1 MEILNLSLPATNRF
15 ATEYIAQTEDI
26 QRFFHYRYNHAA
38 DFQSRLV
45 ELRHRS
51 YMREE
56 LTAYIKQFMAKFP
69 TSTEVEESLEK
80 LKRDDSV
87 VVIGGQQ
94 AGMMTGPLYSIHK
107 VISII
112 SLAKQKEKELNIPV
126 VPIFWIAGEDHDY
139 QEVNHVYVRKN
150 NRMEK
155 MVYPEKVYEKK
166 MVSNIEINHEICLKW
181 AESIVEAFG
190 ETKFTNELLEF
201 IHEAINRSNTYVDFF
216 GYIMMRL
223 FKDDGLLLVDSGDKN
238 FRKLEKEILKK
249 QINASVEI
257 TKSVLEAQENLS
269 DNGFSKMIEIGEHA
283 ANLFYYDEVHKER
296 ILLDYHEETK
306 TFTDK
311 DGHLS
316 FKVGELLTIAE
327 NEPEKLSNNV
337 VTRPLTQEW
346 LFPTLAFIAG
356 PGEIAYWA
364 ELKEVFNRF
373 SMKMPP
379 LVPRLNFTIV
389 ERAVDSDMRE
399 LGLDLTSTLIHGT
412 EEKKQMFLNSIRNSE
427 RDEIFNRMREKLE
440 AEYQLLEANTV
451 KEDKGLL
458 PLLEK
463 NKAILFN
470 HIQFMS
476 EKFDQTAQQKH
487 ETIISKFTR
496 IESSLKPNGSP
507 QERVWNGL
515 YYLNLYGME
524 FYSQLLEHSWSFD
537 GTHKVIKI

>member
-38 DFQSRLV
+38 DFQSRLM

-51 YMREE
+51 YMRED

-94 AGMMTGPLYSIHK
+94 AGIMTGPLYSIHK

-296 ILLDYHEETK
+296 MLLDYHEETK

-316 FKVGELLTIAE
+316 FKVAELLTIAE

-389 ERAVDSDMRE
+389 ERAVDSDMSE

-427 RDEIFNRMREKLE
+427 RDEIFYRMREKLE

-487 ETIISKFTR
+487 EIIISKFTR

>member
-38 DFQSRLV
+38 DFQSRLM

-51 YMREE
+51 YMRED

-94 AGMMTGPLYSIHK
+94 AGIMTGPLYSIHK

-269 DNGFSKMIEIGEHA
+269 ANGFSKMIEIGEHA

-296 ILLDYHEETK
+296 MLLDYHEETK

-316 FKVGELLTIAE
+316 FKVAELLTIAE

-389 ERAVDSDMRE
+389 ERAVDSDMSE

>member
-38 DFQSRLV
+38 DFQSRLM

-51 YMREE
+51 YMRED

-94 AGMMTGPLYSIHK
+94 AGIMTGPLYSIHK

-269 DNGFSKMIEIGEHA
+269 ANGFSKMIEIGEHA

-296 ILLDYHEETK
+296 MLLDYHEETK

-316 FKVGELLTIAE
+316 FKVAELLTIAE

-389 ERAVDSDMRE
+389 ERAVDSDMSE

-427 RDEIFNRMREKLE
+427 RDEIFYRMREKLE

-487 ETIISKFTR
+487 EIIISKFTR

>member
-56 LTAYIKQFMAKFP
+56 LTAYIMQFMAKFP

-94 AGMMTGPLYSIHK
+94 AGIMTGPLYSIHK

-296 ILLDYHEETK
+296 MLLDYHEETK

-412 EEKKQMFLNSIRNSE
+412 EEKKQMFINSIRNSE

>member
-56 LTAYIKQFMAKFP
+56 LTAYIMQFMAKFP

-94 AGMMTGPLYSIHK
+94 AGIMTGPLYSIHK

-296 ILLDYHEETK
+296 MLLDYHEETK

>member
-51 YMREE
+51 YMRED

-94 AGMMTGPLYSIHK
+94 AGIMTGPLYSIHK

-201 IHEAINRSNTYVDFF
+201 IHEAINRSITYVDFF

-296 ILLDYHEETK
+296 MLLDYHEETK

-316 FKVGELLTIAE
+316 FKVAELLTIAE

-389 ERAVDSDMRE
+389 ERAVDSDMKE

>member
-38 DFQSRLV
+38 DFQSRLM

-51 YMREE
+51 YMRED

-94 AGMMTGPLYSIHK
+94 AGIMTGPLYSIHK

-296 ILLDYHEETK
+296 MLLDYHEETK

-316 FKVGELLTIAE
+316 FKVAELLTIAE

-389 ERAVDSDMRE
+389 ERAVDSDMSE